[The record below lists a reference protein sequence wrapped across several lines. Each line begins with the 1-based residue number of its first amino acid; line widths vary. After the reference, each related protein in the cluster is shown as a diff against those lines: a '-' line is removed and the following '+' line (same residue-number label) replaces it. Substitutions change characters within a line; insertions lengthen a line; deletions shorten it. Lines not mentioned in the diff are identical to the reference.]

1 MSVKTAKHAT
11 HLIVVMGTTGCGKS
25 TTGTALAAVLDA
37 TYLEGDDYHSLQ
49 NKEKMSAG
57 TALTDTD
64 RWPWLKTLAQAM
76 AEQSGITVTSCS
88 SLKKSY
94 RRYISDNAREPVLF
108 VHLNGS
114 KETIA
119 KRLAARQ
126 DHFMDTGLLDS
137 QLATLE
143 PLEKDEYGFTV
154 NIDQSVA
161 QIVASIVSQL
171 P

>member
-1 MSVKTAKHAT
+1 M
-11 HLIVVMGTTGCGKS
+11 
-25 TTGTALAAVLDA
+25 
-37 TYLEGDDYHSLQ
+37 
-49 NKEKMSAG
+49 
-57 TALTDTD
+57 
-64 RWPWLKTLAQAM
+64 AQAI
-76 AEQSGITVTSCS
+76 AGQSGTTVTSCS

-94 RRYISDNAREPVLF
+94 RRYISDEAREPVLF

-114 KETIA
+114 KELIA

-161 QIVASIVSQL
+161 EIVASIAGQL